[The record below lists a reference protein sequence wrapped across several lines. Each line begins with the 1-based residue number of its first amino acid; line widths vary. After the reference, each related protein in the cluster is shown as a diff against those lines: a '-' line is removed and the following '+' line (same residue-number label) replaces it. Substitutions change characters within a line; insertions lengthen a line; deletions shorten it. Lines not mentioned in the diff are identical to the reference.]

1 MKDDSAR
8 AARAH
13 ELLKNISGTGQAGP
27 AAQ

>member
-1 MKDDSAR
+1 MKEGSTR

-13 ELLKNISGTGQAGP
+13 ELLKNITGTEQAGP